1 VYTRDGAQS
10 RVGLAWSPGTQTPLG
25 SPCRG
30 LRAPGEEGDRHSS
43 FIPMDHR
50 NIFYLSN
57 HALAHTFT
65 FTLSI
70 GYETPHPP
78 LGKGLSDSNALE
90 RQKEG
95 VAERLT

>member
-1 VYTRDGAQS
+1 MARSQGH
-10 RVGLAWSPGTQTPLG
+10 GTPLG
-25 SPCRG
+25 SPCWC
-30 LRAPGEEGDRHSS
+30 LRAQGAEGDLSSS
-43 FIPMDHR
+43 FLPMDCR